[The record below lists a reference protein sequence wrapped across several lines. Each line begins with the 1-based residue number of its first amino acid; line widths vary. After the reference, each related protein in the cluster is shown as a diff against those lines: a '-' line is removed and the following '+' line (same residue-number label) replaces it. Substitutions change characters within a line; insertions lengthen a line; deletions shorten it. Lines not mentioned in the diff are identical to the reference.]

1 MENLEFRKY
10 LTTYGISVEEHEG
23 MPEEKKQELINGF
36 NQTVKA
42 EKAQRTG
49 ENIKTVGE
57 TIKGIG
63 CLMMMVPLL
72 IVCVIII
79 FSLF

>member
-10 LTTYGISVEEHEG
+10 LTTYGISVEEYEG

-36 NQTVKA
+36 NQMIKS

-57 TIKGIG
+57 TIKSIG